1 MPGDCSDGKL
11 WGRHPVTVLKRQ
23 AVTLRGNGVNAFRQ
37 SKGNSCGAAD
47 RRPDEAWGSLPGR
60 SAARIFVEED

>member
-1 MPGDCSDGKL
+1 M
-11 WGRHPVTVLKRQ
+11 
-23 AVTLRGNGVNAFRQ
+23 TLRGNGVNAFRQ